1 MTWERLIIN
10 IKSTVMSSTF
20 KKLLTGLVLLAAV
33 AALAYPKVKP
43 IFSGDENT
51 ATQQGSESVLKVDAV
66 EVQPTRVQ
74 DKIFSTGSILAN
86 EEVELRSEVS
96 GKITDIY
103 LEEGKNVRKNQLL
116 IKINDS
122 ELKAQLQ
129 RAEYRLELA
138 EEQERRQQQLLKK
151 GGISQEDYDATLNEV
166 NVLKSEVQL
175 IQAQIDKTEIRAP
188 FEGKVGLKYVSDGSY
203 ISPTTRIASLQS
215 INPVKLDF
223 SVPERYVNRV
233 KVGDKITFTVQG
245 TDNNF
250 EGEIYAIEPKIE
262 SQTRTLQLR
271 ARSNNDEGL
280 LVPGAF
286 ADLELILE
294 TIEDAL
300 MIPSISLV
308 PEIQGQKVYLFSDG
322 SVVEQRVKTGIRTA
336 DRVQILEGIQP
347 GDTVLTTGLLQVRDG
362 MPVQINELQEQPVEE
377 VQL

>member
-1 MTWERLIIN
+1 
-10 IKSTVMSSTF
+10 MSSSF
-20 KKLLTGLVLLAAV
+20 KKILGAFIVFLVL

-43 IFSGDENT
+43 FFSGNDNS
-51 ATQQGSESVLKVDAV
+51 AVRQNNESALKVDAV
-66 EVQPTRVQ
+66 EIRPTSIQ

-103 LEEGKNVRKNQLL
+103 LEEGKPVSKNQLL

-129 RAEYRLELA
+129 RAQFRLDLA
-138 EEQERRQQQLLKK
+138 KERERRQQQLLLK

-188 FEGKVGLKYVSDGSY
+188 FDGRVGLKYVSDGSY
-203 ISPTTRIASLQS
+203 ISPTTRIASLQN

-233 KVGDKITFTVQG
+233 RVGDKITFTVQG
-245 TDNNF
+245 TDKSF
-250 EGEIYAIEPKIE
+250 DGEIYAIEPKID

-271 ARSNNDEGL
+271 ARSNNDQGL

-294 TIEDAL
+294 TVEDAL
-300 MIPSISLV
+300 MVPSIALV
-308 PEIQGQKVYLFSDG
+308 PELQGQKVYLYKNG

-336 DRVQILEGIQP
+336 DRVQIIEGVQE

-362 MPVQINELQEQPVEE
+362 MQVELDELQEQTVAG
-377 VQL
+377 VQQ

>member
-1 MTWERLIIN
+1 MKEYLNTKNSVMHSTLKKILGGLI
-10 IKSTVMSSTF
+10 VF
-20 KKLLTGLVLLAAV
+20 AVL
-33 AALAYPKVKP
+33 AALAYPKVSP
-43 IFSGDENT
+43 LFSGEENS
-51 ATQQGSESVLKVDAV
+51 AAQQNGESALKVDAIKI
-66 EVQPTRVQ
+66 QPTAIQ

-103 LEEGKNVRKNQLL
+103 LEEGKAVTKNQLL

-129 RAEYRLELA
+129 RAQFRLDLA
-138 EEQERRQQQLLKK
+138 QERERRQQQLLQK

-166 NVLKSEVQL
+166 NVLKSEVRL
-175 IQAQIDKTEIRAP
+175 IQAQIDKTEIKAP
-188 FEGKVGLKYVSDGSY
+188 FEGRVGLKYVSDGSY
-203 ISPTTRIASLQS
+203 ISPTTRIASLQN

-233 KVGDKITFTVQG
+233 RVGDKIAFTVQG
-245 TDNNF
+245 TDKVF

-294 TIEDAL
+294 TVEDAL
-300 MIPSISLV
+300 MVPSISLV
-308 PEIQGQKVYLFSDG
+308 PELQGQKVYLYRNG

-336 DRVQILEGIQP
+336 DRVQIIEGIQQ

-362 MPVQINELQEQPVEE
+362 MPVELNEMKEQPVAE
-377 VQL
+377 VQQ